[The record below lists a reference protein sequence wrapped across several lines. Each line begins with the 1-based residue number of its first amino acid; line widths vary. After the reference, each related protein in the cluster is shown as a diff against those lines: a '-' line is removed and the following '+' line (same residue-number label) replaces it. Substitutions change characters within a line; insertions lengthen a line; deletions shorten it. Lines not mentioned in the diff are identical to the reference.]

1 MRNLPKNEANSE
13 RVKLDEILKSLF
25 ALSSTV
31 LINMLNSLFKE
42 NYAAEST
49 ELSFSSNEF
58 VDDAYNI
65 LRGDLFLKLSDADKS
80 NHYHIE
86 IQTLND
92 DSMVIRMLEY
102 GISKAK
108 EVAKYVGDQEETVF
122 YIPKQL
128 VIFIEQN
135 SSIKDELRLRLI
147 FQDGQEVEYRV
158 PVMKYWEYGKE
169 EILEQKLYPL
179 LPLQVFKLRY
189 HMERIKQRKTHTEQE
204 LRELIEKAQQIVEEM
219 ANEAARLFKAEEI
232 DGGDLHKILLA
243 NEELFRYLNS
253 RYVNDEKLNEEVLSM
268 TRLLY
273 NPIEV
278 EKAKLDGILEG
289 KAEGKVEAICQYLE
303 ARFGPESQ
311 ALQESVHTI
320 TDLDKISRIM
330 NRIYIVNHLDEATGL
345 IQDILVTQ

>member
-1 MRNLPKNEANSE
+1 MPKKEADSE

-25 ALSSTV
+25 TVSSKV

-42 NYAAEST
+42 SYTAEAT
-49 ELSFSSNEF
+49 EVSFTSNEF

-65 LRGDLFLKLSDADKS
+65 LRGDLFFKLSDADKS

-108 EVAKYVGDQEETVF
+108 EIANYEGNQEETVF

-135 SSIKDELRLRLI
+135 LSIKDELRLKLI
-147 FQDGQEVEYRV
+147 FPDGQEVNYRV
-158 PVMKYWEYGKE
+158 PVMKYWEYSQE

-189 HMERIKQRKTHTEQE
+189 QMEKIKTRKNHTKQE
-204 LRELIEKAQQIVEEM
+204 LYELIQKAQQIVEDIST
-219 ANEAARLFKAEEI
+219 EAARLFHTEEI
-232 DGGDLHKILLA
+232 DGEDLHKILLA
-243 NEELFRYLNS
+243 NEELFRYLNG

-268 TRLLY
+268 TRTLY
-273 NPIEV
+273 NPIV
-278 EKAKLDGILEG
+278 AEKAKLEGKLEG
-289 KAEGKVEAICQYLE
+289 KLEDARNAVKKGFSLEDIAEI
-303 ARFGPESQ
+303 
-311 ALQESVHTI
+311 
-320 TDLDKISRIM
+320 
-330 NRIYIVNHLDEATGL
+330 TGL
-345 IQDILVTQ
+345 SLETLKKLKAELTD